1 VTKFNAADSEIV
13 IGGHRQSRIKDKDK
27 AIFINIANNFTSKCH
42 FSVNLPQ
49 ILLVPF

>member
-13 IGGHRQSRIKDKDK
+13 IGGHRQSRIKDK